1 MLLFLSAVFALCMAV
16 LTGLVVSNVVPGW
29 ALCLPRCNFVGQISD
44 SGQRGWSSACS
55 GGTAPSR
62 GERSP
67 IYPRYAHRA
76 CCESAWQRERYMQ
89 RKSDGRETNARQ
101 NTIQGNTDYL
111 AAAGLIRLPGTNRID
126 LQLTA
131 HGGGFYRV
139 GGAIRVTQGPN
150 AGILGE
156 VVEVEDPDFEAT
168 RGSKDEHHVRLDD
181 GRVVVCQGRQIAP
194 EWLPVHRGEGW
205 IHHDELDGKRWPEYV
220 ALETTDA
227 RHDWPAVAIMPK
239 RWRAVLGNEQWHD
252 TSGVVTFSNVVP
264 AIQGP

>member
-16 LTGLVVSNVVPGW
+16 LTGLVVSNVWVPGW

-44 SGQRGWSSACS
+44 SGQREWSSACS
-55 GGTAPSR
+55 GRTALSR
-62 GERSP
+62 GERRS
-67 IYPRYAHRA
+67 ICPRYAQR
-76 CCESAWQRERYMQ
+76 AWQRERCMQ
-89 RKSDGRETNARQ
+89 RKSDGRETNAMQ
-101 NTIQGNTDYL
+101 NKIQSNTDYL

-131 HGGGFYRV
+131 HGEGFYRV

-156 VVEVEDPDFEAT
+156 IVEVEDQVFEAA
-168 RGSKDEHHVRLDD
+168 RVSKDEHSVRLDD
-181 GRVVVCQGRQIAP
+181 GREVVCQGRQIAP

-220 ALETTDA
+220 ALETADA
-227 RHDWPAVAIMPK
+227 RHDWPAVAMMPE

-252 TSGVVTFSNVVP
+252 TSGVVTFSNIVP
-264 AIQGP
+264 AIQAP